1 LALAQESLEKAS
13 DFLSDVK
20 RIKDLIA
27 KMKREYGDFWESI
40 RREIKQSRIEP
51 EGFWDNA

>member
-1 LALAQESLEKAS
+1 MALAQESLEKAS